1 MTVKE
6 YLSRPKE
13 LKEEIRCDLD
23 NLAAMRSIVENCTT
37 HLSFTAGRNPS
48 KNKDAFE
55 DVMIGITEEEE
66 RIREKVAELAAL
78 QVDVLRLISTLKDH
92 NQQTVLRLRFVNEM
106 TWPEI
111 AKTMSLSKRYAMQ
124 IQQEALQ
131 ELENSAP
138 DITG

>member
-23 NLAAMRSIVENCTT
+23 NLAAMRSIVENCTA

-55 DVMIGITEEEE
+55 DVMIAITEEEE
-66 RIREKVAELAAL
+66 RISGKVRDLAKLEMKILREIRAL
-78 QVDVLRLISTLKDH
+78 KNRDQEAVLRMRYLEDLPWDAIQRKAGIGKTQIFVVHQDALANFKISDSSGH
-92 NQQTVLRLRFVNEM
+92 V
-106 TWPEI
+106 
-111 AKTMSLSKRYAMQ
+111 
-124 IQQEALQ
+124 
-131 ELENSAP
+131 
-138 DITG
+138 